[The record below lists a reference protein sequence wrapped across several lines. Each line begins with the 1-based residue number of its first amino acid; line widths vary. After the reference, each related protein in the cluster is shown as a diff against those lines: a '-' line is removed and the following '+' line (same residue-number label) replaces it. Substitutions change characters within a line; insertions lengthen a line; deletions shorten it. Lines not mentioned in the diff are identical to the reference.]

1 MNNKNT
7 RFQGEQKSQIDHFYS
22 NMPKKIKYVTQNDD
36 TNDDTK
42 KSNTNTND
50 DTKKVKIKKTDETY
64 FTTKIEE
71 LVQRKKIV
79 YEKAKKNTI
88 CKRTK

>member
-1 MNNKNT
+1 MSKNHKLT
-7 RFQGEQKSQIDHFYS
+7 TFTQIC
-22 NMPKKIKYVTQNDD
+22 KKKKKFKYVTQNDD

-42 KSNTNTND
+42 KS
-50 DTKKVKIKKTDETY
+50 KLKKTDETY

-79 YEKAKKNTI
+79 YEREKKIQYARGQN
-88 CKRTK
+88 RA